1 MSALKEKREETR
13 KQEKRTP
20 HKEGVR
26 NWHARIVVL
35 AALAQKVTE

>member
-1 MSALKEKREETR
+1 MSALKEKKR
-13 KQEKRTP
+13 RTP